1 MAYVRAD
8 NGQQTP
14 VQTQSVVR
22 HPVNEF
28 AATSVALA
36 AGVVLLNLLMPAVGP
51 IPAGVALVCFA
62 VGATVSGRALQR
74 NYPHAHLG
82 ACNAITLA
90 RLALTMT
97 LVGPLVAGLGPSWVV
112 FSVALVALALDGI
125 DGWFARR
132 HGNASAFG
140 ARFDMEVDSALAL
153 VLAVSASTTGIVGP
167 AAVLLGVPRYL
178 FAGGA
183 WIFPWMRR
191 DLPERFSRKI
201 VCVAQLAALIAL
213 QAPILPGAVA
223 LPLVPLVLA
232 MIAWSFAVDLM
243 WLWRR
248 RG

>member
-14 VQTQSVVR
+14 VQAQSVVR

-62 VGATVSGRALQR
+62 AGATVSGRALQR

-183 WIFPWMRR
+183 WFLPWMRR